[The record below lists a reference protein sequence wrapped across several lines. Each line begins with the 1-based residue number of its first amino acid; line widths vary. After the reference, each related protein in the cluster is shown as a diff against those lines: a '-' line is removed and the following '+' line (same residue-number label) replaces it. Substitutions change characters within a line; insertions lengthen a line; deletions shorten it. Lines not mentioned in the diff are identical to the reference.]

1 MVAEAASFFPALQ
14 GLNAPVCRRRLAGAW
29 AWSLVAMLM
38 LLAQMLGQ
46 WHGLA
51 HPAHAVHAASE
62 ALPCQAE
69 DHAHDHGVDHAA
81 GHTAAHAASHA
92 TAMSSAFGG
101 SWLQQLFEGDEHAAS
116 CVLYDQ
122 LAHADG
128 LPSLP
133 MLWLPPAWVPA
144 VPPWHARWQLAAQAT
159 GFLARG
165 PPSRA

>member
-1 MVAEAASFFPALQ
+1 VVADAASFFPALQ
-14 GLNAPVCRRRLAGAW
+14 SLSTPVRRRQARAW
-29 AWSLVAMLM
+29 AWAGLATLM
-38 LLAQMLGQ
+38 LLAQMLGL

-51 HPAHAVHAASE
+51 HPLHGVHPAVEGLPRQAAGHLHDEGVEHAA
-62 ALPCQAE
+62 
-69 DHAHDHGVDHAA
+69 AHTAA
-81 GHTAAHAASHA
+81 HTAAHAD
-92 TAMSSAFGG
+92 TSAHGV
-101 SWLQQLFEGDEHAAS
+101 SWLQQIFEGDEHAAS

-133 MLWLPPAWVPA
+133 LLWLPPAWVPA